1 MAKAEVWGIEK
12 WGPEIVK
19 LWGSIKDG
27 QDKSIKSWPFEKL
40 PEAITQTPCVLSFI
54 MPEAINIEVS
64 AGAPIFVTWKGQ
76 SEFYLTSDVK
86 KESIGY
92 IWQYIRKIVEASA
105 KSFTLGGCV
114 KGFYLNSGRSLEPT
128 VLQYGD
134 ESDRFGIVAYWTVEE
149 DLTGK
154 VVLGA

>member
-1 MAKAEVWGIEK
+1 MAKTEIWGIEA

-19 LWGSIKDG
+19 LWGSIRDG
-27 QDKSIKSWPFEKL
+27 KGKALTAYPFEKL
-40 PEAITQTPCVLSFI
+40 PEAITVTPCVLSFI
-54 MPEAINIEVS
+54 MPEQIGIEVS
-64 AGAPIFVTWKGQ
+64 MGAPNSVTWHGQ
-76 SEFYLTSDVK
+76 SEFYLTADVK
-86 KESIGY
+86 KASLGY